1 MGKKMKKALEKA
13 REMIESTYIG
23 TVSISEYQKVKDPT
37 TKLTT
42 SKEVTVLEN
51 QPCRLSFESI
61 SVAVQSESAA
71 TTAQTTKLFIAPDV
85 TVNAGSKMTVT
96 QNGITTAYTR
106 SGEPAVYH
114 THQEIMLELFDSWT

>member
-71 TTAQTTKLFIAPDV
+71 TTAQTTKLFIA
-85 TVNAGSKMTVT
+85 A
-96 QNGITTAYTR
+96 I
-106 SGEPAVYH
+106 
-114 THQEIMLELFDSWT
+114 